1 MPDKSSNAPSSIVYS
16 ATRDDDEDDDFFF
29 VVRLTDEK
37 VLALFPAR
45 TILRDPHHR

>member
-1 MPDKSSNAPSSIVYS
+1 MPDKLSNAPSSIVYS
-16 ATRDDDEDDDFFF
+16 AIRDDDEDDDFFF

-37 VLALFPAR
+37 GLALFPAR

>member
-1 MPDKSSNAPSSIVYS
+1 MPDKLSNAPSSIVYS
-16 ATRDDDEDDDFFF
+16 AIRDDEDDDFFF

-37 VLALFPAR
+37 GLALFPAR

>member
-16 ATRDDDEDDDFFF
+16 AIRDDDEDGDFFF

-37 VLALFPAR
+37 GLALFPAR

>member
-16 ATRDDDEDDDFFF
+16 AIRDDDEDDDFFF

-37 VLALFPAR
+37 GLALFPAR